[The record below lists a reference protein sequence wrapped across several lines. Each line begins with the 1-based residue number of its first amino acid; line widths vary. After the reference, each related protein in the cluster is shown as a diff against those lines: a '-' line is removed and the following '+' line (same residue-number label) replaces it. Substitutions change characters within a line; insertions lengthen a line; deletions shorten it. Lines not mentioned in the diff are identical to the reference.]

1 MIDDR
6 KSKQQGLPGRI
17 VAKDAPP
24 SYSMLPPD
32 GSGPIDP
39 KTRAFLVEEYGEEVV
54 AAWEARQAGTPP
66 RPGGLLV

>member
-6 KSKQQGLPGRI
+6 KSKQKGLPGRI
-17 VAKDAPP
+17 VSKDAPP

-39 KTRAFLVEEYGEEVV
+39 GTRAFLVEEYGEEVV
-54 AAWEARQAGTPP
+54 AAWEARQAGATSEAGFS
-66 RPGGLLV
+66 R